1 MTRELEK
8 KYYLRHKFLAL
19 TFSTLRAYLILDR
32 DEYVLGSADFNEKR
46 KTQFTKKEIEDIKNE
61 FDVTLSDFE
70 LIEVGKWKN

>member
-8 KYYLRHKFLAL
+8 KYWLRHKFLTL

-46 KTQFTKKEIEDIKNE
+46 KTQFTKKEIENIKKE

-70 LIEVGKWKN
+70 LIEV